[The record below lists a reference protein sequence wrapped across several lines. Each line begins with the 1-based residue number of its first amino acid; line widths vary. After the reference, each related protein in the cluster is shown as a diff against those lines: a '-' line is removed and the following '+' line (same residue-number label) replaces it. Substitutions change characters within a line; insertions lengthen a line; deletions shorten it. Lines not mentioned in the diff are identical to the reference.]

1 MRFVP
6 VMNSISGGG
15 GGGGA
20 GGGAGGGSA
29 CCGSLS
35 VSASGLVL
43 WQLSAL

>member
-29 CCGSLS
+29 CCGSLCQPVGWYYDS
-35 VSASGLVL
+35 
-43 WQLSAL
+43 

>member
-6 VMNSISGGG
+6 VMNSISGG

-29 CCGSLS
+29 CCGSLCQPVGWYYDS
-35 VSASGLVL
+35 
-43 WQLSAL
+43 

>member
-1 MRFVP
+1 M
-6 VMNSISGGG
+6 MNSIS
-15 GGGGA
+15 GGGA

-43 WQLSAL
+43 